1 MMMFAVLAD
10 AGSRKGPMV
19 ISGDQCSSMCSA
31 MPSMPKLSQ
40 TSRISVLSGFKRATP
55 VPGKNCQV
63 EPFNKPLGRIQ
74 GRREGYDMV
83 RRLRLN

>member
-31 MPSMPKLSQ
+31 MLSMPKLSQ
-40 TSRISVLSGFKRATP
+40 TSRISVA
-55 VPGKNCQV
+55 V
-63 EPFNKPLGRIQ
+63 EWFQKSQTSAR
-74 GRREGYDMV
+74 
-83 RRLRLN
+83 